1 MMETLTRWSVLF
13 ALVVQPLFLTY
24 FLLYN
29 TYTLCL
35 ILLSARGVRRRV
47 AAHFVEDLDL
57 IDTGDLTK
65 PLTMIVPS
73 FNEEV
78 TIVDSVNSLVHCDY
92 PRFEVVVISDGSSDG
107 TLDRLKQAFRLRRT
121 ELPYR
126 PAIGTARVL
135 ALYEATVPLPS
146 GVTRLIVIDKE
157 NGGKADALNAG
168 INASTAPYFVSLDAD
183 SILDHRAVKELMRLI
198 QEDGRVGVVGGQVA
212 IANGC
217 IIRNSRVVSVGL
229 PTRSLVRFQLVEYLR
244 SFLTASTG
252 LDQVRS

>member
-13 ALVVQPLFLTY
+13 ALIVQPVFLIY

-29 TYTLCL
+29 TYTLWL
-35 ILLSARGVRRRV
+35 IGLSARQVRRRV

-65 PLTMIVPS
+65 PLTMIVPA

-121 ELPYR
+121 EIPYR
-126 PAIGTARVL
+126 PAIGTARL
-135 ALYEATVPLPS
+135 LGMYEATVPLPPS
-146 GVTRLIVIDKE
+146 VMRLIVLDKE

-183 SILDHRAVKELMRLI
+183 SILDQRALKELMRVI
-198 QEDGRVGVVGGQVA
+198 QEDASVVAVGGQVA

-217 IIRNSRVVSVGL
+217 TIRNSRVVSVGL
-229 PTRSLVRFQLVEYLR
+229 PTRSLPRFQMVE
-244 SFLTASTG
+244 
-252 LDQVRS
+252 